1 MNKSKI
7 SIAETQTI
15 DNGGLRLPNT
25 NLNQAKLKLILKQL
39 KKMDNSIWLD
49 KNIFNS
55 CDQNV

>member
-39 KKMDNSIWLD
+39 KKMDNSI
-49 KNIFNS
+49 
-55 CDQNV
+55 